1 MSIIMRDQIKRMT
14 AFDRDLKYG
23 ETEKANQ
30 QLDYQNKY
38 LDEIFKAD
46 QCRRDRLVIQKKIVT
61 ACAIAMLFIISL
73 AALAPA
79 AAQPDIKSNLRVS
92 NASRLE
98 DTAPDYLISPDMASY
113 LELTHS
119 TIDEYGAE

>member
-46 QCRRDRLVIQKKIVT
+46 QCRRDRLVIQKK
-61 ACAIAMLFIISL
+61 
-73 AALAPA
+73 
-79 AAQPDIKSNLRVS
+79 
-92 NASRLE
+92 
-98 DTAPDYLISPDMASY
+98 
-113 LELTHS
+113 
-119 TIDEYGAE
+119 